1 MRRVIVST
9 FVTLDGVMEAPETW
23 SFDYHDEENM
33 KDALELLL
41 GAEALLLGRTTYD
54 SFAAAWPSRED
65 PMGFANKINTMPKY
79 VASTTSREPSW
90 HGTEFLDG
98 TRGDVADQVAALKQ
112 AGDGDLLMYGSATL
126 MRHLLA
132 AGQVD
137 EIRLLLNPVVVGSGR
152 KLFPDGQARTAL
164 DLVETH
170 QYPGGMA
177 RLTLR
182 PRS

>member
-9 FVTLDGVMEAPETW
+9 FVTLDGVVEAPETW
-23 SFDYHDEENM
+23 SFDFHDEQNM
-33 KDALELLL
+33 KDALALVLD
-41 GAEALLLGRTTYD
+41 AEALLLGRTTYE
-54 SFAAAWPSRED
+54 SFAEAWPSRTD
-65 PMGFANKINTMPKY
+65 PMGFADKMNAMPKY
-79 VASTTSREPSW
+79 VASTTLREPTW
-90 HGTEFLDG
+90 AGTEVLDG
-98 TRGDVADQVAALKQ
+98 SHGDVADQVAALK
-112 AGDGDLLMYGSATL
+112 ADGDGDLLMYGSATL

-132 AGQVD
+132 AGQID

-152 KLFPDGQARTAL
+152 TLFPEGQARTTL

-182 PRS
+182 ARR

>member
-23 SFDYHDEENM
+23 SFDFHDEQNM
-33 KDALELLL
+33 KDALQTVL

-54 SFAAAWPSRED
+54 GFAEAWPSRTD
-65 PMGFANKINTMPKY
+65 PMGFADKMNSMPKY
-79 VASTTSREPSW
+79 VASTTLREPSW
-90 HGTEFLDG
+90 NGTQILDG
-98 TRGDVADQVAALKQ
+98 AGGDIASQVAELKRG
-112 AGDGDLLMYGSATL
+112 GDGDLLMYGSATL

-132 AGQVD
+132 AGQID
-137 EIRLLLNPVVVGSGR
+137 ELRLLLNPVIVGTGR
-152 KLFPDGQARTAL
+152 KLFTDGQLRTTL
-164 DLVETH
+164 DLVDTH

-182 PRS
+182 PRA